1 MSVPLDYKRK
11 KSKIVPPP
19 PKKKKQT
26 NKETKKKH
34 LESENS
40 QNCLMDGVKWGWQA
54 LVRHS
59 LLCFNQVNSHFLSI
73 AHRHTG

>member
-11 KSKIVPPP
+11 KKQHRPPP
-19 PKKKKQT
+19 QKKK
-26 NKETKKKH
+26 N

-40 QNCLMDGVKWGWQA
+40 QNCLIDGVKWGWQA
-54 LVRHS
+54 LVRHPLS
-59 LLCFNQVNSHFLSI
+59 CFSQVNSHFLSI

>member
-19 PKKKKQT
+19 QKKTNKQT
-26 NKETKKKH
+26 NKKKH

>member
-11 KSKIVPPP
+11 KKQQRPPP
-19 PKKKKQT
+19 PKKK
-26 NKETKKKH
+26 N

-40 QNCLMDGVKWGWQA
+40 QNCLIDGVKWGWQA
-54 LVRHS
+54 LVRHPLS
-59 LLCFNQVNSHFLSI
+59 CFSQVNSHFLSI